1 MLPRHVSP
9 GFDKFIFIKNTS
21 KTAFYDNPQTH
32 VGDISLFRVSAWCCG
47 LIRNV
52 LLNWCVLTWPERQV
66 CCVCMRSNIKEQQG
80 FFLFFFLTFTNKEG
94 HELFMLQCCC
104 KVLISMWH

>member
-21 KTAFYDNPQTH
+21 KTAFYDNPQTQ

-80 FFLFFFLTFTNKEG
+80 FFLFFFFDIYK
-94 HELFMLQCCC
+94 
-104 KVLISMWH
+104 